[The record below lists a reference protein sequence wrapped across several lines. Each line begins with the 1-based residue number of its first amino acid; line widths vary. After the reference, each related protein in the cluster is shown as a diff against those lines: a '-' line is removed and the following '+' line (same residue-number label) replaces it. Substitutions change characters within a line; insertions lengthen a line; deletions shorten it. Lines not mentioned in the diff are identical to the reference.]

1 MKKMMKHIFPAEFF
15 TNPAYFRGLFL
26 GLLYVGILVVQLF
39 SYERFADVTTGF
51 AFPGGVVVATILAV
65 IIPALELGALP
76 YLLSMKLS
84 DKWRSVSRA
93 LVIAAPTLWLLITIW
108 QNIADTVDRSNTGL
122 FGGTIATTVGV
133 WAVAFAALW
142 LWAAVLVVR
151 ELPARLHKPK
161 VVHQK

>member
-1 MKKMMKHIFPAEFF
+1 
-15 TNPAYFRGLFL
+15 
-26 GLLYVGILVVQLF
+26 
-39 SYERFADVTTGF
+39 
-51 AFPGGVVVATILAV
+51 
-65 IIPALELGALP
+65 
-76 YLLSMKLS
+76 MKLS